1 MVILIIVG
9 IVALAA
15 GFFGAIAVTAAL
27 LALCAPK
34 SRTGAAI
41 CFVVAAC
48 AVVSAI
54 LALCSS
60 TAFFRYSASGPVIW
74 FLVWPTLG
82 CVAVGIVSAA
92 VAVSPIRR
100 RLLAEDSRAA
110 TPTI

>member
-1 MVILIIVG
+1 MVIFIVIG

-15 GFFGAIAVTAAL
+15 GFFGAIALTAAL

-48 AVVSAI
+48 AVASSI

-60 TAFFRYSASGPVIW
+60 SAFFRYSAGGPVIW

-82 CVAVGIVSAA
+82 CAAFGIVLAA
-92 VAVSPIRR
+92 VAVSPLRR
-100 RLLAEDSRAA
+100 RLFTEGPRAA

>member
-9 IVALAA
+9 TVALAA
-15 GFFGAIAVTAAL
+15 GFVGAIAVTMAL
-27 LALCAPK
+27 LAFCTPK

-48 AVVSAI
+48 AVVSGI

-60 TAFFRYSASGPVIW
+60 SAFFRYSADGPVIW

-82 CVAVGIVSAA
+82 CAAVGIVSAA

-100 RLLAEDSRAA
+100 RLLTEDSRAA